1 MSMMTKP
8 DNWLKVGLET
18 DQYCYTDDINEHLGP
33 YRTPSTKRRQAQRTH
48 FLLVSARRSYN
59 FYILHHVD

>member
-18 DQYCYTDDINEHLGP
+18 DQYRYTDDINDHLGP
-33 YRTPSTKRRQAQRTH
+33 YRT
-48 FLLVSARRSYN
+48 L
-59 FYILHHVD
+59 

>member
-18 DQYCYTDDINEHLGP
+18 DQYCYTDDINDHLGP
-33 YRTPSTKRRQAQRTH
+33 YRTPSTKRRQD
-48 FLLVSARRSYN
+48 ARI
-59 FYILHHVD
+59 FC